1 MTYAEIFAALGAK
14 LPWSHDDDG
23 ILYDAAGE
31 EVVYVAA
38 VPDTR
43 TAAVLAHLV
52 VAAVNAAGATQAPEI
67 PREGDLVRLAR
78 PPAPIDRPAEGGR
91 PDDRPLGHGSNA
103 PGGSAATWPLSSASG
118 PWDSGAL
125 PNSTSAPMSRSS
137 STMRRPGSLAS
148 ARASRAWISA
158 GRASPASMST
168 LASAARARPRR
179 GSPRSERSRA
189 A

>member
-78 PPAPIDRPAEGGR
+78 PPAPWRDGV
-91 PDDRPLGHGSNA
+91 D
-103 PGGSAATWPLSSASG
+103 
-118 PWDSGAL
+118 L
-125 PNSTSAPMSRSS
+125 P
-137 STMRRPGSLAS
+137 
-148 ARASRAWISA
+148 
-158 GRASPASMST
+158 
-168 LASAARARPRR
+168 
-179 GSPRSERSRA
+179 
-189 A
+189 